1 MNIIDCKIWKMTA
14 LLSLLPWRPSA
25 APWAAAA
32 KLLSIQFVYNGK
44 IPFSDITGHSPIK
57 HTNTRALSTTHPKTK
72 ILLNR
77 LRKIKL
83 FTNIK
88 RKKRSNSLSE
98 LVFFFDYVLH
108 FNFYMIKFNPINYKE
123 EN

>member
-44 IPFSDITGHSPIK
+44 IPFSDITGHSPIT
-57 HTNTRALSTTHPKTK
+57 HTNTPTLYTTQPKPK
-72 ILLNR
+72 ILLSR
-77 LRKIKL
+77 L
-83 FTNIK
+83 FTNVN
-88 RKKRSNSLSE
+88 RKKRRINSLSK
-98 LVFFFDYVLH
+98 LVFFSDYVLH
-108 FNFYMIKFNPINYKE
+108 F
-123 EN
+123 